1 MVQMACIGPLNTH
14 ESGEGCI
21 LKSPYYQNS
30 LILERNPPERKF
42 LYMLK
47 IFSQEDFALKYA
59 IDIDRKGFRTP
70 FLVFFSSRNKG
81 QLWPDVTWP

>member
-30 LILERNPPERKF
+30 LVKMKVLPKVNVKIKLKVINF
-42 LYMLK
+42 LHNLWTAK
-47 IFSQEDFALKYA
+47 IGESK
-59 IDIDRKGFRTP
+59 K
-70 FLVFFSSRNKG
+70 
-81 QLWPDVTWP
+81 